1 VSNKDPG
8 ARTNAALV
16 VATMALLVATIGALQ
31 GRRDSP
37 ATGSV
42 PAGAAASACVDKEAR
57 DEIEKLHRENATLRE
72 QLLGSL
78 EGRVARLE
86 GSTAAP
92 PARRDGGAANAG
104 ATPVD
109 GPPRYAKIVSPN
121 PAITVRQDEGGGLTV
136 KNTDPSLTGRTM
148 LVDVTLEDG
157 TPSKVR
163 VVVPPP

>member
-1 VSNKDPG
+1 MSNKDPG

-37 ATGSV
+37 PAGGAV
-42 PAGAAASACVDKEAR
+42 AGAAASACVDKEAR

-78 EGRVARLE
+78 EGRVSRLE
-86 GSTAAP
+86 GNAAAAP
-92 PARRDGGAANAG
+92 TRRDGGAGNAMP
-104 ATPVD
+104 AD
-109 GPPRYAKIVSPN
+109 GPPRYTKIVSPN

-136 KNTDPSLTGRTM
+136 KNTDPSLTGKTM